1 MIREVN
7 KLIAKA
13 ELEEAAK
20 LVNYNSPKL
29 DEYIKMS
36 NDLNKAQY
44 YEKMLNLFTEVAK
57 EIQKLAK

>member
-13 ELEEAAK
+13 DIEEAAK

-29 DEYIKMS
+29 EEYIKMS
-36 NDLNKAQY
+36 NDSNKSQY
-44 YEKMLNLFTEVAK
+44 YEKMLNLFTEIVK
-57 EIQKLAK
+57 EIQNLAK